1 MHRRKKLNLKIKWE
15 LQKWLLTRIL
25 LAIFVSVS
33 VALLILYF
41 FSHKEIGES
50 FYKAHFTIKYVSDLL
65 LPIILLSGVICLAIG
80 IFLAIFLPQKIAG
93 PIYRVEEDLKYI
105 RVNKDFTKKISLR
118 KDDQFKSL
126 AQEIN
131 LLLSEIK
138 KDLLAIEKNL
148 EKIERDN
155 SFNSKSQSLSAI
167 KNIIKQYKL

>member
-80 IFLAIFLPQKIAG
+80 IFLAIFLPQKVAG